1 MRAIS
6 LSLLREEYRECLM
19 NFADGILK
27 YIRNYHGN
35 ILAQN
40 LQKDFKTYI

>member
-6 LSLLREEYRECLM
+6 LSLLREEYCECLM

-27 YIRNYHGN
+27 YIRIYHGN